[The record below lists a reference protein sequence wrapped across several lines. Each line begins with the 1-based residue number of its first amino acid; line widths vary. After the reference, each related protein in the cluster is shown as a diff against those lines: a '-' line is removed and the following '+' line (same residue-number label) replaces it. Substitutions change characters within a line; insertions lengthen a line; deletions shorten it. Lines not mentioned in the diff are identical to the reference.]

1 MFSVSL
7 LRRQLRLRWQWGVW
21 GREKGKKCAGVACQK
36 SKSVDR
42 VLNPCG
48 LMTRPGVPWGFSS
61 HKLLQVQSPRK
72 IFLHSNVPIWRQASA
87 LWVLPS
93 CFYALFI
100 RNVCCLNLDSVVF
113 HSDVCLASF
122 LLFSNVCC
130 QWFHLADR
138 RHQRH
143 VSRLRYLSLPIL
155 PLSSFRSPIFHLSP
169 SISSECTYTD
179 GFNTR
184 ENTGSCV
191 FKSNHI
197 GCIHKITWWQPFWY
211 FILSLLQSK

>member
-21 GREKGKKCAGVACQK
+21 GREKGKKCAGKKK

-42 VLNPCG
+42 VLHPCG
-48 LMTRPGVPWGFSS
+48 LMTRAGVPWGFSS
-61 HKLLQVQSPRK
+61 DKLLQVQSPKK

-87 LWVLPS
+87 LWVLQS
-93 CFYALFI
+93 RFYALFI
-100 RNVCCLNLDSVVF
+100 RNVRSVRYSVFYVCCLDLDSVIF
-113 HSDVCLASF
+113 HSDVCLPSF

-143 VSRLRYLSLPIL
+143 VSRLRYPFPPQTTAQLVSLADFP
-155 PLSSFRSPIFHLSP
+155 
-169 SISSECTYTD
+169 
-179 GFNTR
+179 
-184 ENTGSCV
+184 
-191 FKSNHI
+191 
-197 GCIHKITWWQPFWY
+197 PFPFY
-211 FILSLLQSK
+211 F

>member
-1 MFSVSL
+1 MFSVRL
-7 LRRQLRLRWQWGVW
+7 LRRQLRLHWQWGVW
-21 GREKGKKCAGVACQK
+21 GREKGKKCAGVVCQK

-42 VLNPCG
+42 FLHPCG

-61 HKLLQVQSPRK
+61 HKLLQVHSRTK
-72 IFLHSNVPIWRQASA
+72 LFLHSNVPIWRQASA
-87 LWVLPS
+87 LWVLQS

-143 VSRLRYLSLPIL
+143 VSRLRYPFPPHTTAQLVSLADFP
-155 PLSSFRSPIFHLSP
+155 
-169 SISSECTYTD
+169 
-179 GFNTR
+179 
-184 ENTGSCV
+184 
-191 FKSNHI
+191 
-197 GCIHKITWWQPFWY
+197 PFPFY
-211 FILSLLQSK
+211 F

>member
-7 LRRQLRLRWQWGVW
+7 LRRQLRLHWQWGVW

-42 VLNPCG
+42 VLHPCG
-48 LMTRPGVPWGFSS
+48 LMTRPGVSWGFSS
-61 HKLLQVQSPRK
+61 NKLLQVQSPKK
-72 IFLHSNVPIWRQASA
+72 IFGHSNVPIWRQASA
-87 LWVLPS
+87 LWVLQS

-100 RNVCCLNLDSVVF
+100 RNVCSVRYSAFYVCCLNLDSSIF

-122 LLFSNVCC
+122 LFFSNVCC

-143 VSRLRYLSLPIL
+143 VSRLRHPFPPQTTAQLVSLADFFLLFPSNAEPGPRLLPTLPVIL
-155 PLSSFRSPIFHLSP
+155 WNRTVKPA
-169 SISSECTYTD
+169 
-179 GFNTR
+179 G
-184 ENTGSCV
+184 V
-191 FKSNHI
+191 
-197 GCIHKITWWQPFWY
+197 
-211 FILSLLQSK
+211 

>member
-7 LRRQLRLRWQWGVW
+7 LRRQLRLHWQWGVW

-42 VLNPCG
+42 FLHPCG

-61 HKLLQVQSPRK
+61 HKLLQVHSRTK
-72 IFLHSNVPIWRQASA
+72 LFLHSNVPIWRQASA
-87 LWVLPS
+87 LWVLQS
-93 CFYALFI
+93 RFYALFI
-100 RNVCCLNLDSVVF
+100 RNVRSVRYSVFYVCCLNLDSVIF
-113 HSDVCLASF
+113 HSDVCLPSF

-143 VSRLRYLSLPIL
+143 VSRLRYPFPPQTTAQLVSLADFP
-155 PLSSFRSPIFHLSP
+155 
-169 SISSECTYTD
+169 
-179 GFNTR
+179 
-184 ENTGSCV
+184 
-191 FKSNHI
+191 
-197 GCIHKITWWQPFWY
+197 PFPFY
-211 FILSLLQSK
+211 F

>member
-7 LRRQLRLRWQWGVW
+7 LRRQLRLHWQWGVW

-36 SKSVDR
+36 SRSVDR
-42 VLNPCG
+42 FLHPCG

-87 LWVLPS
+87 LWVLQS

-122 LLFSNVCC
+122 LLFFKCLLSMTSFSRSAASKACLQAPLPFPSPDYRSARFARRFSTFPLLFLVNVRTLMASIRAKIRV
-130 QWFHLADR
+130 LAF
-138 RHQRH
+138 
-143 VSRLRYLSLPIL
+143 L
-155 PLSSFRSPIFHLSP
+155 SPI
-169 SISSECTYTD
+169 I
-179 GFNTR
+179 
-184 ENTGSCV
+184 
-191 FKSNHI
+191 
-197 GCIHKITWWQPFWY
+197 
-211 FILSLLQSK
+211 